1 MGKWKLAVL
10 FGGVSS
16 EHEVSLVSAK
26 SVIDNLPRDRYDVL
40 MLGITK
46 SGRWLLYEG
55 PTSAIA
61 DGSWEKGKVFPAAI
75 SPDASVHGVIKITPA
90 GAEFARAEKIRVD
103 AAFPVLHGKNGEDGT
118 VQGLLTLAGI
128 PFVGC
133 DTLSSAVCMDKAVA
147 KALCAQAGIPQ
158 AGWEFFLYRNYEK
171 SPEEF
176 TERIGRNL
184 GWPVFVK
191 PANSGSSVG
200 ISKVKDAAGFDA
212 AVRAAAAH
220 DEKIVV
226 EEAVRGREIECA
238 VLGNTEPEASVCGE
252 IIPCNDFYDYNAK
265 YIQDDTKLE
274 IPAGLPEDIS
284 ARVRR
289 TAVEAF
295 RLFGCRGMARADFF
309 VDKTGA
315 VLLNEF
321 NTIPGF
327 TQISMYPKLF
337 EASGMPYPE
346 LLDRLVRLG
355 LER

>member
-1 MGKWKLAVL
+1 MSKCRLAVI

-16 EHEVSLVSAK
+16 EHEVSLVSAA
-26 SVIDNLPRDRYDVL
+26 SVIDNIPKDRYDIL

-46 SGRWLLYEG
+46 SGRWLLYTG
-55 PTSAIA
+55 PSSAVA
-61 DGSWEKGKVFPAAI
+61 DGSWEKGEVSEAVI
-75 SPDASVHGVIKITPA
+75 SPDAAVHGLIHAVP
-90 GAEFARAEKIRVD
+90 GGVEKIRVD

-147 KALCAQAGIPQ
+147 NTLCGQAGVRQ
-158 AGWEFFLYRNYEK
+158 AKWEWFLFRDYQKAPDQFAEK
-171 SPEEF
+171 
-176 TERIGRNL
+176 IGRKL

-200 ISKVKDAAGFDA
+200 ISKAKDAAAFDA
-212 AVRAAAAH
+212 AVRFAAAH

-238 VLGNTEPEASVCGE
+238 VLGNAQPLASVCGE
-252 IIPCNDFYDYNAK
+252 IIPGNDFYDYSAK
-265 YIQDDTKLE
+265 YIQNDTRLE
-274 IPAGLPEDIS
+274 IPARLPAEIS
-284 ARVRR
+284 ERVRQ

-295 RLFGCRGMARADFF
+295 RVLGCRGMARADFF
-309 VDKTGA
+309 VDEKGE
-315 VLLNEF
+315 VLFNEL

-337 EASGMPYPE
+337 AASGLPYPE
-346 LLDRLVRLG
+346 LLDRLVSLG
-355 LER
+355 MEK